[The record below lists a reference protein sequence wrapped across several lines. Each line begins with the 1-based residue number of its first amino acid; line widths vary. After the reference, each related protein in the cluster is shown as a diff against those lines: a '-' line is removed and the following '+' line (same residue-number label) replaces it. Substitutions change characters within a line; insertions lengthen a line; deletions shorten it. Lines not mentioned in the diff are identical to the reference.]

1 MKQRGVREKRRGMES
16 ELGGGD
22 WRPFL
27 FFGRMSFSGESGN
40 AGTET
45 LQVFVEA
52 GWWKLSRNEGA

>member
-1 MKQRGVREKRRGMES
+1 MES